1 MTSGHLARFL
11 PLGLLL
17 CLPACPGDETLE
29 TGDGGADTGSTT
41 SNTPTPTS
49 ITLTDTATATA
60 TATATVTATA
70 TTTSDTDDSATTEDT
85 AGSSDSSAGDTEGTS
100 GTGEDGSSGSDGSS
114 SGTTTGTPTDPC
126 DGAEVLLYDQPSGG
140 GMVTGAPAG
149 MDDAEF
155 IRSADD
161 FEVAEA
167 DQCWCVTRV
176 VLHGEF
182 FDSMLSGDLEV
193 GLHEDAGGLPTNPP
207 VAVES
212 GAPIDMNGQFDFTFE
227 TPVVLSP
234 GTHWLAAMP
243 TIPDVDAGIW
253 FWLPTTGAVGTPW
266 AMEAD
271 FGPFVPDCEDW
282 TSGTTCFDLT
292 AGTDL
297 AFEIHGVIG
306 GDNCM

>member
-1 MTSGHLARFL
+1 MTSGHLARIL
-11 PLGLLL
+11 PLGLFL
-17 CLPACPGDETLE
+17 CLPACPSDETLE

-41 SNTPTPTS
+41 SNTPAPTS
-49 ITLTDTATATA
+49 ITLTDTATA

-70 TTTSDTDDSATTEDT
+70 TTTSDTDESTTEDT
-85 AGSSDSSAGDTEGTS
+85 VGSSDSSAGDTEGTS
-100 GTGEDGSSGSDGSS
+100 GTGEDESTGSDDST
-114 SGTTTGTPTDPC
+114 SGTTTGTPADPC
-126 DGAEVLLYDQPSGG
+126 DGAEVLLYEQASGG

-149 MDDAEF
+149 MDDAQF

-161 FEVAEA
+161 FDVEEG

-207 VAVES
+207 IAVES
-212 GAPIDMNGQFDFTFE
+212 GAPIDTNGQLEYTFE
-227 TPVVLSP
+227 TPVVLSA

-266 AMEAD
+266 AMESD
-271 FGPFVPDCEDW
+271 FDPFVPDCADW
-282 TSGTTCFDLT
+282 ASGVTCFDLT

-297 AFEIHGVIG
+297 AFEIHGVVG
-306 GDNCM
+306 GDSCM